1 MTLAPAADQ
10 AVTRRVYLVLRWLP
24 AFAAA
29 AYLATVAALGSRIVD
44 DVNWDTDASG
54 IFALA
59 DRLRGSG
66 PVYLAHAGDWTALW
80 WMLVTRGLP
89 WHEQLWEATGYLF
102 TVIAAVLLG
111 WATSRIAGRWA
122 GVAAAALMV
131 VIAGPF
137 SLRALVSVSAHVF
150 TPVGAVVLG
159 VGLVLLTRTSL
170 VPAICVG
177 IVAGA
182 NAASDP
188 LLWFAG
194 VIPFAFAGGLLA
206 WSARRVDIG
215 IRAGVTLGVTVLSA
229 LATNVVMHA
238 LDFHTVPL
246 DVGLSSLRDLP
257 PNIEHLGRMVAL
269 LGGAN
274 YAIPGPYPREPLR
287 VILALLVFAAV
298 AAPIVAAVGLT
309 IRRAEPTTWAYAWY
323 WAAVSA
329 LLSVVFVVTPN
340 AADLGPKSS
349 NYLLALAPAA
359 GVGVALLASSSPA
372 RQVAVGLAIG
382 AIAAINIS
390 SIRDGRAE
398 VTGLPI
404 QAYERPLRQL
414 LEHEGVTRGYAG
426 YWDAQNL
433 SWQSGMRLLVAP
445 VANCGDKLCPTRIF
459 TIRSWYEQQGGPSF
473 LLVDPTV
480 NVIHAPPFAAR
491 ARATHRFGPMTLY
504 IFDYDIARHIRPG
517 PG

>member
-1 MTLAPAADQ
+1 VTLAPAADQ
-10 AVTRRVYLVLRWLP
+10 PVTRRLYVVLRWLP
-24 AFAAA
+24 ALAAA

-80 WMLVTRGLP
+80 WMLATRGLP
-89 WHEQLWEATGYLF
+89 WHTELWEATGYLF
-102 TVIAAVLLG
+102 TITATALLG
-111 WATSRIAGRWA
+111 WSTSRMAGRWA
-122 GVAAAALMV
+122 GVTAAAIML

-137 SLRALVSVSAHVF
+137 TLRALVSLSAHVF

-159 VGLVLLTRTSL
+159 VGLVLLTRTTL

-177 IVAGA
+177 LVAGA

-194 VIPFAFAGGLLA
+194 VAPFAFAGCLLA
-206 WSARRVDIG
+206 WSTRRVDIG
-215 IRAGVTLGVTVLSA
+215 IRAGVTLAVTVLSA

-246 DVGLSSLRDLP
+246 DVGRSSLRDLP
-257 PNIEHLGRMVAL
+257 SNIEHLGRMIAL

-298 AAPIVAAVGLT
+298 AAPIVAAAGHT
-309 IRRAEPTTWAYAWY
+309 IRRAEPTTRAYAWY

-340 AADLGPKSS
+340 AVDLGPKSS
-349 NYLLALAPAA
+349 NYLLALTPAA
-359 GVGVALLASSSPA
+359 GVGVALLGSTSAA
-372 RQVAVGLAIG
+372 RQLAVGLAV
-382 AIAAINIS
+382 ATIAAINIS

-404 QAYERPLRQL
+404 QAYERPLQQL
-414 LEHEGVTRGYAG
+414 LDRERVTRGYAG

-433 SWQSGMRLLVAP
+433 SWQTDMRLLVAP
-445 VANCGDKLCPTRIF
+445 VSNCGDKLCPNNIF
-459 TIRSWYEQQGGPSF
+459 TIRSWYEPRGGPTF

-480 NVIHAPPFAAR
+480 NLIHAPPFAAR
-491 ARATHRFGPMTLY
+491 ARSTHHFGPMTLY
-504 IFDYDIARHIRPG
+504 LFDFDIARQIRLPSE
-517 PG
+517 